1 MRYSQSPIAKQYAKA
16 YMIEY
21 GSLLQSADIEAMKSA
36 IRFFKR
42 HHNFISLVNLLVEP
56 DKTQNVVLDELF
68 DHFLLAQNLKKLIN
82 VLIVHKRLTLFAQV
96 LQDICCLYF
105 HANNILELTIV
116 TATPL
121 ENDEFEKFEIF
132 FRKLSGKITLS
143 TVVHDPSLI
152 AGVRMQSDLFLW
164 EYSIAAR
171 LRNLRQKM
179 LIEG

>member
-1 MRYSQSPIAKQYAKA
+1 MKYSQSPIAKQYAKA
-16 YMIEY
+16 YMAEY
-21 GSLLQSADIEAMKSA
+21 GSTLKISEIESFKTV
-36 IRFFKR
+36 IHFFKKY
-42 HHNFISLVNLLVEP
+42 HNFMSLVSLLVESN
-56 DKTQNVVLDELF
+56 KSENVVLDELF
-68 DHFLLAQNLKKLIN
+68 DHFSLPQNLKKLID

-121 ENDEFEKFEIF
+121 ENHELEKFEIF
-132 FRKLSGKITLS
+132 FRKLSGKATLS
-143 TVVHDPSLI
+143 NVIHDPSLI
-152 AGVRMQSDLFLW
+152 AGIRMQSDLFLW

-171 LRNLRQKM
+171 LRSLRQKM